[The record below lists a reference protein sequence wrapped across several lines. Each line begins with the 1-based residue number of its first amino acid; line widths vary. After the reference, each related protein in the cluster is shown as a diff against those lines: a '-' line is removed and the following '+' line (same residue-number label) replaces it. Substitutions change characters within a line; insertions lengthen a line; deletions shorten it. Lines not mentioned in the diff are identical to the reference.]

1 MSPADVTEW
10 VKLWF
15 TPFLFTVLGTGALVY
30 AVFLVTYSLA
40 KRRFRRLGAS
50 RKEAAQ
56 LIDVRGMGRWRKR
69 HPLLSLATNRWYQ
82 YEYQQDGV
90 VKVGTPVN
98 ATVREDFE
106 IRMEALRDRL
116 GPLWLL
122 LSLSIAHDVR
132 VAVED
137 DDVDASERY
146 AALLEE
152 TLPHVENLQDFVL
165 LTMEVGL
172 VPACEATRDHIPVE
186 YARALYPAAPT
197 FAAPLT
203 KEAYLRGEYAAHN
216 VFDFEKVAA

>member
-15 TPFLFTVLGTGALVY
+15 TPFLFIVLGTGAAVY
-30 AVFLVTYSLA
+30 AVFLVVYSLA

-50 RKEAAQ
+50 REEATQ
-56 LIDVRGMGRWRKR
+56 LIDIRGMERWRKR

-82 YEYQQDGV
+82 YQQDGV
-90 VKVGTPVN
+90 AKVGTPVE
-98 ATVREDFE
+98 ATVREAFE
-106 IRMEALRDRL
+106 IRMEALQERL
-116 GPLWLL
+116 GSLWLL

-132 VAVED
+132 VVVED
-137 DDVDASERY
+137 DDDVEAAERY
-146 AALLEE
+146 VALFEE
-152 TLPHVENLQDFVL
+152 TLPHIENLRDFVL

-172 VPACEATRDHIPVE
+172 VPACGATRDRIPVE

-203 KEAYLRGEYAAHN
+203 KEAYLRGEYEAHN